1 MMRALYTAASGMMAQ
16 QMNIDNVSNNLAN
29 YQTTGYKKSSVAFED
44 LLYATMQEPNAKAT
58 AGTQVGM
65 GVRAT
70 STDRLFTQG
79 GMQKTGNPF
88 HVAIEG
94 EGFFKVNLPDGKTGY
109 TRAGDFRY
117 NGKTNEI
124 TTAAGHSVGIKVPS
138 DYTNVKISPEGEVT
152 GTSSASVDGKP
163 EVLGQLTLTKFL
175 NPSGLRAVGGNMF
188 VETDVSGSKIEG
200 APGNKQLGLGS
211 LAQGH
216 LEKSNINIV
225 EEMISI
231 VQAQRSFEMSQKG
244 VQSADEMM
252 KMSNN
257 LIR

>member
-29 YQTTGYKKSSVAFED
+29 YQTTGYKKSSVSFED
-44 LLYATMQEPNAKAT
+44 LLYATVNEPGTKAT
-58 AGTQVGM
+58 AGTQIGM

-70 STDRLFTQG
+70 STDRQFSQG
-79 GMQKTGNPF
+79 SLQKTGNPF
-88 HVAIEG
+88 HVGIEG
-94 EGFFKVNLPDGKTGY
+94 EGFFKVNLPGGKVGY

-117 NGKTNEI
+117 NGKTNQL
-124 TTAAGHSVGIKVPS
+124 TTAAGDSLGIKIPDNMS
-138 DYTNVKISPEGEVT
+138 NIKIAPDGQVTGVSNEGE
-152 GTSSASVDGKP
+152 GKP
-163 EVLGQLTLTKFL
+163 EVIGQIKLVKFL
-175 NPSGLRAVGGNMF
+175 NPSGLKALGGNMF
-188 VETDVSGSKIEG
+188 EETDVSGSKTEG
-200 APGNKQLGLGS
+200 VPGDRSKGLGA

-244 VQSADEMM
+244 VQAADEMM
-252 KMSNN
+252 KMTNQ
-257 LIR
+257 LQR

>member
-1 MMRALYTAASGMMAQ
+1 MMAQ

-29 YQTTGYKKSSVAFED
+29 YQTTGYKKSSVSFED
-44 LLYATMQEPNAKAT
+44 LLYATMQEPGTDAT

-79 GMQKTGNPF
+79 SLQKTGNPF
-88 HVAIEG
+88 HVGIEG
-94 EGFFKVNLPDGKTGY
+94 NGFFKVNLPDGKTAF

-117 NGKTNEI
+117 NGKTNEV
-124 TTAAGHSVGIKVPS
+124 TTSAGHGIGIKIPS
-138 DYTNVKISPEGEVT
+138 NYSNVTISPTGEVT
-152 GTSSASVDGKP
+152 GISNESADGKP
-163 EVLGQLTLTKFL
+163 ETLGQITLTKFL
-175 NPSGLRAVGGNMF
+175 NPSGLKAVGGNLF
-188 VETDVSGSKIEG
+188 VETDVSGSKVEG
-200 APGNKQLGLGS
+200 TPGDKSLGLGA

-244 VQSADEMM
+244 VQTADEMM

>member
-29 YQTTGYKKSSVAFED
+29 YQTTGYKKSSVSFED
-44 LLYATMQEPNAKAT
+44 LLYATMQEPGTDAT
-58 AGTQVGM
+58 AGTQIGM

-79 GMQKTGNPF
+79 QMQKTGNPY
-88 HVAIEG
+88 HMAIDG
-94 EGFFKVNLPDGKTGY
+94 EGFFKVNMPNGKTAY
-109 TRAGDFRY
+109 TRAGDFTY
-117 NGKTNEI
+117 NGDTNQI
-124 TTAAGHSVGIKVPS
+124 TTRAGHSLGI
-138 DYTNVKISPEGEVT
+138 TIPEGYSNIEITPKGEVR
-152 GTSSASVDGKP
+152 GISGESADGKP
-163 EVLGQLTLTKFL
+163 ETLGQITLTKFL
-175 NPSGLRAVGGNMF
+175 NPSGLKAVGGNMF
-188 VETDVSGSKIEG
+188 VETDVSGSKVEG
-200 APGNKQLGLGS
+200 APGDERLGLGAV
-211 LAQGH
+211 AQGH

>member
-1 MMRALYTAASGMMAQ
+1 MRALYTAASGMMAQ

-29 YQTTGYKKSSVAFED
+29 YQTTGYKKSSVSFED
-44 LLYATMQEPNAKAT
+44 LLYATMQEPGTDAT
-58 AGTQVGM
+58 AGTQIGM

-79 GMQKTGNPF
+79 QMQKTGNPY
-88 HVAIEG
+88 HMAIDG
-94 EGFFKVNLPDGKTGY
+94 EGFFKVNMPNGKTAY
-109 TRAGDFRY
+109 TRAGDFTY
-117 NGKTNEI
+117 NGDTNQI
-124 TTAAGHSVGIKVPS
+124 TTRAGHSLGI
-138 DYTNVKISPEGEVT
+138 TIPEGYSNIEITPKGEVR
-152 GTSSASVDGKP
+152 GISGESADGKP
-163 EVLGQLTLTKFL
+163 ETLGQITLTKFL
-175 NPSGLRAVGGNMF
+175 NPSGLKAVGGNMF
-188 VETDVSGSKIEG
+188 VETDVSGSKVEG
-200 APGNKQLGLGS
+200 APGDERLGLGAV
-211 LAQGH
+211 AQGH

>member
-29 YQTTGYKKSSVAFED
+29 YQTTGYKKSSVSFED
-44 LLYATMQEPNAKAT
+44 LLYATMQEPGTKAT

-79 GMQKTGNPF
+79 SLQKTGNPF
-88 HVAIEG
+88 HVGIEG
-94 EGFFKVNLPDGKTGY
+94 NGFFKVNLPGGQTAY

-117 NGKTNEI
+117 NGKTNEV
-124 TTAAGHSVGIKVPS
+124 TTSAGHSVGIKIPS
-138 DYTNVKISPEGEVT
+138 NYSNIEITPTGEVK
-152 GTSSASVDGKP
+152 GISNESVDGKP
-163 EVLGQLTLTKFL
+163 EILCQIKLTKFL
-175 NPSGLRAVGGNMF
+175 NPSGLKAVGGNLF
-188 VETDVSGSKIEG
+188 VETDVSGSKVEG
-200 APGNKQLGLGS
+200 TPGDKQLGLGA

-244 VQSADEMM
+244 VQTADEMM

>member
-29 YQTTGYKKSSVAFED
+29 YQTTGYKKSSVSFED
-44 LLYATMQEPNAKAT
+44 LLYATMQEPGTDAT

-79 GMQKTGNPF
+79 SLQKTGNPF
-88 HVAIEG
+88 HVGIEG
-94 EGFFKVNLPDGKTGY
+94 NGFFKVNLKDGKTAF

-117 NGKTNEI
+117 NGKTNEV
-124 TTAAGHSVGIKVPS
+124 TTSAGHGIGIKIPS
-138 DYTNVKISPEGEVT
+138 NFSNIKISPTGEVT
-152 GTSSASVDGKP
+152 GISNESADGKP
-163 EVLGQLTLTKFL
+163 ETLGQITLTKFL
-175 NPSGLRAVGGNMF
+175 NPSGLKAVGGNLF
-188 VETDVSGSKIEG
+188 VETDVSGSKVEG
-200 APGNKQLGLGS
+200 TPGDKSLGLGA

-244 VQSADEMM
+244 VQTADEMM

>member
-29 YQTTGYKKSSVAFED
+29 YQTTGYKKSSVSFED
-44 LLYATMQEPNAKAT
+44 LLYATTQEPGTDAT
-58 AGTQVGM
+58 SGTQIGM

-79 GMQKTGNPF
+79 SMQKTGNPF
-88 HVAIEG
+88 HVGIEG
-94 EGFFKVNLPDGKTGY
+94 NGFFKVNLPDGQVAF

-117 NGKTNEI
+117 DGKTNEV
-124 TTAAGHSVGIKVPS
+124 TTSAGHSLG
-138 DYTNVKISPEGEVT
+138 VKIPSNYSNIQISPTGEIS
-152 GTSSASVDGKP
+152 GTSSESVDGKP
-163 EVLGQLTLTKFL
+163 EVLGQIKLTKFL
-175 NPSGLRAVGGNMF
+175 NPSGLKAIGGNLF
-188 VETDVSGSKIEG
+188 QETDVSGSKVEG
-200 APGNKQLGLGS
+200 TPGDRSLGLGA

>member
-1 MMRALYTAASGMMAQ
+1 MMAQ

-29 YQTTGYKKSSVAFED
+29 YQTTGYKKSSVSFED
-44 LLYATMQEPNAKAT
+44 LLYATMQEPGTKAT

-79 GMQKTGNPF
+79 SLQKTGNPF
-88 HVAIEG
+88 HVGIEG
-94 EGFFKVNLPDGKTGY
+94 NGFFKVNLPGVQTAY

-117 NGKTNEI
+117 NGKTNEV
-124 TTAAGHSVGIKVPS
+124 TTSAGHSVGIKIPS
-138 DYTNVKISPEGEVT
+138 NYSNIEITPTGEVK
-152 GTSSASVDGKP
+152 GISNESVDGKP
-163 EVLGQLTLTKFL
+163 EILGQIKLTKFL
-175 NPSGLRAVGGNMF
+175 NPSGLKAVGGNLF
-188 VETDVSGSKIEG
+188 VETDVSGSKVEG
-200 APGNKQLGLGS
+200 TPGDKQLGLGA

-244 VQSADEMM
+244 VQTADEMM

>member
-29 YQTTGYKKSSVAFED
+29 YQTTGYKKSSVSFED
-44 LLYATMQEPNAKAT
+44 LLYATMQEPGTKAT

-79 GMQKTGNPF
+79 GLQKTGNPF
-88 HVAIEG
+88 HVGIEG
-94 EGFFKVNLPDGKTGY
+94 NGFFKVNMPDGKVAY

-117 NGKTNEI
+117 NGKTNEV
-124 TTAAGHSVGIKVPS
+124 TTSAGHSIGIKIPS
-138 DYTNVKISPEGEVT
+138 NYSNVAISPSGEVT
-152 GTSSASVDGKP
+152 ATSNASADGKP
-163 EVLGQLTLTKFL
+163 EVLGQIKLTKFL
-175 NPSGLRAVGGNMF
+175 NPSGLKAVGGNLF
-188 VETDVSGSKIEG
+188 AETDVSGSKVEG
-200 APGNKQLGLGS
+200 TPGDKTLGMGS

-231 VQAQRSFEMSQKG
+231 VTAQRSFEMSQKG

>member
-1 MMRALYTAASGMMAQ
+1 MMRALYTSASGMMAQ
-16 QMNIDNVSNNLAN
+16 QMNIDNISNNLAN
-29 YQTTGYKKSSVAFED
+29 YQTTGYKKSSVSFED
-44 LLYATMQEPNAKAT
+44 LLYATTQEPGTDST
-58 AGTQVGM
+58 AGTQIGM

-70 STDRLFTQG
+70 STDRMFTQG
-79 GMQKTGNPF
+79 SLQKTGNPF
-88 HVAIEG
+88 HVGIEG
-94 EGFFKVNLPDGKTGY
+94 QGFFKVTTPEGKVAY

-117 NGKTNEI
+117 DGKTNQVV
-124 TTAAGHSVGIKVPS
+124 TSSGQSLGIKIPS
-138 DYTNVKISPEGEVT
+138 NYSNIEIAPNGEVT
-152 GTSSASVDGKP
+152 GVSGASADGKP
-163 EVLGQLTLTKFL
+163 EVLGQIKLTKFL
-175 NPSGLRAVGGNMF
+175 NPSGLKAIGGNLF
-188 VETDVSGSKIEG
+188 VETDVSGSKVEG
-200 APGNKQLGLGS
+200 TPGDQALGLGA